1 MTQNRLFLWLLSLT
15 TLIVTLWLKPA
26 AAQTGICS
34 AQLPD
39 KISAVTNRPEFR
51 RSRWGILVQTLGDPC
66 GICEAARET
75 LYAQDADRFFIP
87 ASNLK
92 LLTTAAALE
101 VLGDRYTIRTSVYQV
116 HSDQVILR
124 VVGRGDP
131 SLTDIQLNQLAKQI
145 RDRNIT
151 QIDQLIADDSYFQG
165 DATNPTWE
173 WEDVQSGYGAPVN
186 SLILNENLI
195 GLTFFPQNLGQP
207 LRIVWDD
214 PAEATRW
221 QISNRSKTV
230 AAAAEESLQ
239 VGRDLERSQ
248 LNVRGQ
254 LRVGSRPETA
264 AIAITQ
270 PSRYFLQRFKQA
282 LRQWNIQV
290 NQSFVTTERT
300 GAQGTEISA
309 VESESLPGLIAKVN
323 QESNNLY
330 AESLLRTLGITRSPQ
345 ASSSLEAGVEAVKKA
360 LTQLGVDVAGY
371 NLRDGSG
378 VSRHNWA
385 TPESLVQTL
394 QGMGASP
401 HAVPYRNSLAVAGR
415 VGSLQ
420 NRFLNSPVA
429 GKLQGKTGFLS
440 GSTALSGYLE
450 PPDYSPLV
458 FSILIN
464 QFDRPVEEIQ
474 EAIDEIVEL
483 LAQLQK
489 C

>member
-1 MTQNRLFLWLLSLT
+1 MMRNRFSSGLLGVT
-15 TLIVTLWLKPA
+15 MLIVTLWLKPA
-26 AAQTGICS
+26 VAQVGICP
-34 AQLPD
+34 AQLSE
-39 KISAVTNRPEFR
+39 KISAITNRSEFR
-51 RSRWGILVQTLGDPC
+51 RSRWGILVQTLGN
-66 GICEAARET
+66 RQT
-75 LYAQDADRFFIP
+75 LYAQDAERFFIP

-101 VLGDRYTIRTSVYQV
+101 VLGDRYTIRTSVYQT
-116 HSDQVILR
+116 HSDRVVLR

-131 SLTDIQLNQLAKQI
+131 SLTDVQLNQLAKQI

-165 DATNPTWE
+165 DAINPTWE

-195 GLTFFPQNLGQP
+195 GLTFLPQNLGQP
-207 LRIVWDD
+207 LRVVWDD

-221 QISNRSKTV
+221 QISNDSRTV
-230 AAAAEESLQ
+230 VATAEESLQ

-248 LNVRGQ
+248 LNIRGQ
-254 LRVGSRPETA
+254 LRVGSKPETA

-270 PSRYFLQRFKQA
+270 PSSYFLQRFKQA

-290 NQSFVTTERT
+290 DQSFVTTEPT
-300 GAQGTEISA
+300 ETPGTEISA
-309 VESESLPGLIAKVN
+309 VESESLSTLIAKVN

-330 AESLLRTLGITRSPQ
+330 AESLLRTLGATQSPR
-345 ASSSLEAGVEAVKKA
+345 ASSSLEAGLEAVKKA
-360 LTQLGVDVAGY
+360 LSHLGVDPAGY
-371 NLRDGSG
+371 NLMDGSG

-394 QGMGASP
+394 QGMGDSP
-401 HAVPYRNSLAVAGR
+401 NSALYRSSLAVAGR
-415 VGSLQ
+415 IGSLQ
-420 NRFLNSPVA
+420 NRFLNTHVA

-450 PPDYSPLV
+450 PPDYDPLV
-458 FSILIN
+458 LSILIN
-464 QFDRPVEEIQ
+464 QFDRPAEEIQ
-474 EAIDEIVEL
+474 EAIDEVVEL
-483 LAQLQK
+483 LAQLK
-489 C
+489 RC